1 MAKSEKAKALEA
13 EQKAAVRA
21 EKLRKKNSDNP
32 ADWGQ
37 LRQYQHLY
45 KSTAEVDPKLNLLLA
60 GGVLVGVALAVI
72 LGLATSVHWAITVLF
87 ALSLAVASLPLVLI
101 WRAKKGAFT
110 RYKGQPGSAE
120 VALSML
126 NKKKYTYSTAVA
138 FNREMD
144 MVHRVVGP
152 SGVVLIAEGTQ
163 PARVRALLSAE
174 ARRHERVLFGIPVT
188 SLVMGDGQGQTQLSE
203 LQKAIEKL
211 PKAIQP
217 AQQAAIQLKLRTLDS
232 SRPKAPLPKGPLP
245 NVKGANRAMRGR

>member
-13 EQKAAVRA
+13 QQKAALKA

-32 ADWGQ
+32 ADWGRV
-37 LRQYQHLY
+37 RQYQHLY
-45 KSTAEVDPKLNLLLA
+45 KTTAEVDPKLNLWLA
-60 GGVLVGVALAVI
+60 GGALAGVALALL
-72 LGLATSVHWAITVLF
+72 LGLPFAMHWAMVVLF
-87 ALSLAVASLPLVLI
+87 ALTFAVMAVLLVLV

-120 VALSML
+120 VAMSML
-126 NKKKYTYSTAVA
+126 NKKKYTYTSAVA

-152 SGVVLIAEGTQ
+152 CGVVLIGEGTQ
-163 PARVRALLSAE
+163 PARLRAMLGAE
-174 ARRHERVLFGIPVT
+174 AKRHERVLYGIPVT
-188 SLVMGDGQGQTQLSE
+188 SLVMGDGQGQTPLAD

-211 PKAIQP
+211 PKTVQP
-217 AQQAAIQLKLRTLDS
+217 AQQTAIQLKLKTLDS
-232 SRPKAPLPKGPLP
+232 SRPKVPLPKGPLP